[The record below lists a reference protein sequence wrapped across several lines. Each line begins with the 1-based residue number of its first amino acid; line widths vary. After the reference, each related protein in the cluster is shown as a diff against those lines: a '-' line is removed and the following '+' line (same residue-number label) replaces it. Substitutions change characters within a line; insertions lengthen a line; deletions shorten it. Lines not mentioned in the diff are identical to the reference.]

1 MKEKIDKAIDYIKS
15 NTHKV
20 EWGDIESQDEESI
33 DINDDTTETEFV
45 EQLLEILGDK
55 EMDKFEEMN
64 KFEILDKNV
73 PREDINWL
81 YSGEEYIITKEDIEA
96 LLKGNKLY
104 GQINHEYAFTIE
116 LGEKENE

>member
-1 MKEKIDKAIDYIKS
+1 MKEKIDKAIEYIKEVGEFS
-15 NTHKV
+15 
-20 EWGDIESQDEESI
+20 ESGDLTVDDVI
-33 DINDDTTETEFV
+33 DD
-45 EQLLEILGDK
+45 LLEILGDE
-55 EMDKFEEMN
+55 EMDKFEEMK

-73 PREDINWL
+73 PKEDINWL

-116 LGEKENE
+116 LGDKENE